1 MNALD
6 ILRKDHERVKELF
19 SEYDTLSGDASR
31 KNEIAQA
38 ALRELE
44 LHSRVEEGLFYPA
57 MRVRTGKDSVVL
69 VKNSL
74 NEHHEMDDLIREL
87 RNTDP
92 SDPEFD
98 DKFQELMENAQQH
111 FDEEEAEMFPKAQM
125 LGNELEK
132 LGLRIQEEKENARI

>member
-6 ILRKDHERVKELF
+6 MLRKDHERVRELF
-19 SEYDTLSGDASR
+19 SEYDTLSGDGPR
-31 KNEIAQA
+31 KNEVARA
-38 ALRELE
+38 ALHELE
-44 LHSRVEEGLFYPA
+44 LHSRIEEGLFYPA
-57 MRVRTGKDSVVL
+57 MRVRTGKDCISL

-98 DKFQELMENAQQH
+98 EKFQELMENAQEH
-111 FDEEEAEMFPKAQM
+111 FGEEEAEMFPRAQM
-125 LGNELEK
+125 LGNELDK
-132 LGLRIQEEKENARI
+132 LGLRIQEEKQNAQI